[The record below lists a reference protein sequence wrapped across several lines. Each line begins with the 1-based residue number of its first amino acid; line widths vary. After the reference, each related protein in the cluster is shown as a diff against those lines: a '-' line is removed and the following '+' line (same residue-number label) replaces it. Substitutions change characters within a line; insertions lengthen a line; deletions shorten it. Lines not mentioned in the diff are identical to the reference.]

1 MHEGSLSTQGSA
13 VRTPP
18 PLARELAQ
26 LAVVALAYWLAAK
39 LSLNLALVRGQVT
52 PIWPPTGIALVALL
66 VLGRRAWPAIG
77 IAAFAVNLP
86 IGPSPVGAA
95 VIAAGNTLAPFV
107 AAELLRWVDFRQ
119 ELDRLRDAIALILI
133 AAVSV
138 MTISATIGSSV
149 LLLSGAIPV
158 RDFWPTWAVWWAG
171 DATGVLLVA
180 PFLLS
185 LRPSRSSREFTWQS
199 AAEFT
204 ALLLGIG
211 CVTYVLF
218 QTRFGVEYLVLPLI
232 MVAAWRFRLRGA
244 APAALIASGV
254 AIWAAVKGIG
264 PFSTETLLQKMV
276 TLQVFNVSVAL
287 ASFLV
292 ASFVDTHEREEEVT
306 RLYLSERLAGEANSA
321 FLNMAAHELR
331 TPISVLS
338 GYLSMMSDGSLG
350 PAPEK
355 WRRPIDVM
363 TVKSRELAK
372 IVDALLEAS
381 RIGAHALPSS
391 IGNIDL
397 RNVIHDAIER
407 ARPRADLVGALI
419 ATGPM
424 SDPVPVLGDAAQLGR
439 VMDNLINNGLTYSS
453 EPPRLSITVS
463 VGPRGA
469 VVRVADNGV
478 GIREAERERVFER
491 FHRSNDPAVH
501 NVPGTGLGLY
511 ISRQLA
517 EGHGGS
523 LVVAS
528 SAPDVGTVFAL
539 TLPLSE
545 AANAR
550 APQFQ
555 AGPGRD
561 PPTKQPEQ
569 AGSR

>member
-1 MHEGSLSTQGSA
+1 MALDGQSMDEGSLSTQGSA
-13 VRTPP
+13 ARTPP
-18 PLARELAQ
+18 PLAMELAQ

-52 PIWPPTGIALVALL
+52 PIWPSTGIALVALL

-107 AAELLRWVDFRQ
+107 AAELLRWVDFRL
-119 ELDRLRDAIALILI
+119 ELDRLRDAMALILI
-133 AAVSV
+133 AALCV
-138 MTISATIGSSV
+138 MTISATIGTSV
-149 LLLSGAIPV
+149 LLLSGAIPG

-171 DATGVLLVA
+171 DAMGVLVVA

-185 LRPSRSSREFTWQS
+185 LRPSRSSREFRWPRP
-199 AAEFT
+199 AEFT

-211 CVTYVLF
+211 FVTYVLF
-218 QTRFGVEYLVLPLI
+218 QNRFRVEYLVLPLI

-254 AIWAAVKGIG
+254 AIWAAVTGIG

-276 TLQVFNVSVAL
+276 TLQVFNVSVAV

-292 ASFVDTHEREEEVT
+292 ASFVDAHEREEELT
-306 RLYLSERLAGEANSA
+306 RLYVSERLAGEANSA

-331 TPISVLS
+331 TPISVLI

-355 WRRPIDVM
+355 WRRPIDVLM
-363 TVKSRELAK
+363 VKSRELAK

-381 RIGAHALPSS
+381 RIGAQALPSNVGS
-391 IGNIDL
+391 IDL

-407 ARPRADLVGALI
+407 ARPRADLLGAVI
-419 ATGPM
+419 VTGPM

-439 VMDNLINNGLTYSS
+439 VMDNLINNGLTYSVK
-453 EPPRLSITVS
+453 PPRLSITLS
-463 VGPRGA
+463 AGPRAA
-469 VVRVADNGV
+469 VVRIADNGV
-478 GIREAERERVFER
+478 GIRATERERVFER
-491 FHRSNDPAVH
+491 FHRSNDPALH

-539 TLPLSE
+539 TIPRR
-545 AANAR
+545 AAVIAG
-550 APQFQ
+550 AAQLQ
-555 AGPGRD
+555 AEPRRD
-561 PPTKQPEQ
+561 QP
-569 AGSR
+569 AK